1 MCVTLDENQSRLW
14 DDDMDLQDLI
24 VAVLALVGALLGGYL
39 TQVVGGS
46 VAERRE
52 DRRLLREAR
61 VALERWV
68 ATRTGPMGLGYPGI
82 SPSDMEPIQKK
93 SLEDFFSRH
102 FQATFEAKAGL
113 GAVRRFDERIGRILD
128 QDRWDLPIE
137 SVGELRDALTQ
148 AERRAKLT
156 KRETKALDID
166 GQAR

>member
-1 MCVTLDENQSRLW
+1 
-14 DDDMDLQDLI
+14 MDLVDLI
-24 VAVLALVGALLGGYL
+24 VPALALIGALLGGYL
-39 TQVVGGS
+39 TQVVGGT

-68 ATRTGPMGLGYPGI
+68 ATRTGPIEIGYPGI
-82 SPSDMEPIQKK
+82 SPTDMVPIQKK

-102 FQATFEAKAGL
+102 FRATFEAKAAL

-156 KRETKALDID
+156 KRETKPFVID
-166 GQAR
+166 GHSR

>member
-1 MCVTLDENQSRLW
+1 MCLTLNENQPRLW
-14 DDDMDLQDLI
+14 DDVMDLLDLI
-24 VAVLALVGALLGGYL
+24 VPALALVGALLGGYL

-52 DRRLLREAR
+52 DRRLLRDAR

-68 ATRTGPMGLGYPGI
+68 ATRTGPMGLAYPGI
-82 SPSDMEPIQKK
+82 SPTDMEPIQKK
-93 SLEDFFSRH
+93 SFEDFFSRH
-102 FQATFEAKAGL
+102 FQATFEAKAAL

-156 KRETKALDID
+156 KRETKALLID
-166 GQAR
+166 GHAR

>member
-1 MCVTLDENQSRLW
+1 VTDGTFDLY
-14 DDDMDLQDLI
+14 DDVVNWSDLI
-24 VAVLALVGALLGGYL
+24 VPVLALAGALLGGYL
-39 TQVVGGS
+39 TQLAGGS

-68 ATRTGPMGLGYPGI
+68 ATRIGPMSMSYPGI
-82 SPSDMEPIQKK
+82 SSADMAPIQKK
-93 SLEDFFSRH
+93 SLEDFYDRH
-102 FQATFEAKAGL
+102 FQATFEAKAAL

-156 KRETKALDID
+156 KRETKALVID
-166 GQAR
+166 SHAR